1 MKIVLKVFFSLPLIA
16 IHLLGCFLGLLIYFL
31 DAKFRERTIKHIS
44 QSHIVSGKIATK
56 NLIISNAM
64 HIGMALMESFCIW
77 FASKTR
83 IKRLVVRTKNWDLI
97 KKLKSNNKGIIFL
110 TPHIG
115 SFEITAQYY
124 GLFSPIK
131 VMYKPTGRKWINQL
145 IYQGRNKN
153 FVTPVNIELGGMKQI
168 LKALK
173 NGEAVGI
180 LPDQVPPEG
189 HGEWS
194 SFFNQKVYTMTLVQ
208 KLHTLTKAP
217 IIFAIGRRLKMG
229 SGFEIELFEFK
240 GSVTTKK
247 IDAYIETI
255 VKTSPEQYLWNYRR
269 YKLPKS

>member
-1 MKIVLKVFFSLPLIA
+1 MNIVLKVFFSLPLIV
-16 IHLLGCFLGLLIYFL
+16 IHLLGCFLGLLMYLL
-31 DAKFRERTIKHIS
+31 DAKFRERTVKHIS
-44 QSHIVSGKIATK
+44 QSHVVSGKVATK
-56 NLIISNAM
+56 NLIVLNAM
-64 HIGMALMESFCIW
+64 HIGMALMESFSIW
-77 FASKTR
+77 FASNSR
-83 IKRLVVRTKNWDLI
+83 IKRLIKKTKNWD
-97 KKLKSNNKGIIFL
+97 
-110 TPHIG
+110 HIG

-131 VMYKPTGRKWINQL
+131 VMYKPTKKKWINQL
-145 IYQGRNKN
+145 IYDGRNKN
-153 FVTPVNIELGGMKQI
+153 LVTPVNIELGGMKQI

-194 SFFNQKVYTMTLVQ
+194 NFFNQKVYTMTLVQ

-217 IIFAIGRRLKMG
+217 IIFAIGRRLKIG
-229 SGFEIELFEFK
+229 SGFEIELYEFK
-240 GSVTTKK
+240 GSVTVQK
-247 IDAYIETI
+247 INEYIENI

>member
-1 MKIVLKVFFSLPLIA
+1 MNIVLKVFFSLPLII
-16 IHLLGCFLGLLIYFL
+16 IHLLGCFLGLLMYLL
-31 DAKFRERTIKHIS
+31 DAKFRDRTSKHIN
-44 QSHIVSGKIATK
+44 QSLIVSGKIATK

-64 HIGMALMESFCIW
+64 HIGMALMESFSIW
-77 FASKTR
+77 FASNSR
-83 IKRLVVRTKNWDLI
+83 IKRFVKRTKNWSLI
-97 KKLKSNNKGIIFL
+97 KKLKSKNKGIIFL

-131 VMYKPTGRKWINQL
+131 VMFKPTERKWINNL
-145 IYQGRNKN
+145 TLNGRKKN
-153 FVTPVNIELGGMKQI
+153 LVTPVNIELSGMKQI
-168 LKALK
+168 IKALK

-194 SFFNQKVYTMTLVQ
+194 SFFNQKVYSMTLVQ

-217 IIFAIGRRLKMG
+217 IIFAIGRRLKIG

-240 GSVTTKK
+240 GSVTVKK
-247 IDAYIETI
+247 IDEFIENI

>member
-1 MKIVLKVFFSLPLIA
+1 MPLII
-16 IHLLGCFLGLLIYFL
+16 IHLLGCFLGLMMYLL
-31 DAKFRERTIKHIS
+31 DAKFRNRTIKHIN
-44 QSHIVSGKIATK
+44 QSKIVTGKIAIK
-56 NLIISNAM
+56 SLIISNAM
-64 HIGMALMESFCIW
+64 HIGMALMESFSIW
-77 FASKTR
+77 SASKSR

-97 KKLKSNNKGIIFL
+97 EILKSNNKGIIFL
-110 TPHIG
+110 TPHVG
-115 SFEITAQYY
+115 SFEISAQYY

-131 VMYKPTGRKWINQL
+131 VMYKPTSTKWINQL
-145 IYQGRNKN
+145 IYHGRNKN
-153 FVTPVNIELGGMKQI
+153 LVTPVNIELGGMKQI

-194 SFFNQKVYTMTLVQ
+194 NFFNQKVYTMTLVQ

-240 GSVTTKK
+240 DSVTTKK
-247 IDAYIETI
+247 IDEYIETI

-269 YKLPKS
+269 YKLPKP

>member
-1 MKIVLKVFFSLPLIA
+1 MNIVLKVFFSLPLIA
-16 IHLLGCFLGLLIYFL
+16 IHLFGCLLGLLMYLL
-31 DAKFRERTIKHIS
+31 DAKFRERTVKHIS

-64 HIGMALMESFCIW
+64 HIGMALMESFSIW
-77 FASKTR
+77 FASNAR
-83 IKRLVVRTKNWDLI
+83 IKSLVVRTKNWGLI
-97 KKLKSNNKGIIFL
+97 EKLKQKNKGVIFL

-217 IIFAIGRRLKMG
+217 IIFAMGRRLKIG
-229 SGFEIELFEFK
+229 TGFEIELFEFK
-240 GSVTTKK
+240 GSVTAKK
-247 IDAYIETI
+247 IDECIETI

>member
-1 MKIVLKVFFSLPLIA
+1 MNIVLKVFFSLPLIT
-16 IHLLGCFLGLLIYFL
+16 IHLLGCFLGLLMYLL
-31 DAKFRERTIKHIS
+31 DAKFRERTVKHIN

-64 HIGMALMESFCIW
+64 HIGMALMESFSIW
-77 FASKTR
+77 FASNTR
-83 IKRLVVRTKNWDLI
+83 IKRLVVRTKNWGLI
-97 KKLKSNNKGIIFL
+97 EKLKSKNKGIIFL

-131 VMYKPTGRKWINQL
+131 VMYKPTGRNWINQL

-153 FVTPVNIELGGMKQI
+153 HVTPVNIELGGMKQI

-217 IIFAIGRRLKMG
+217 IIFAIGRRLKIG

-240 GSVTTKK
+240 GSVTAKK
-247 IDAYIETI
+247 IDEYIETI

>member
-1 MKIVLKVFFSLPLIA
+1 MNIVLKVFFSLPLIF
-16 IHLLGCFLGLLIYFL
+16 IHLLGCFLGLLMYLL
-31 DAKFRERTIKHIS
+31 DAKFRERTVKHIS

-64 HIGMALMESFCIW
+64 HIGMALMESFSIW

>member
-1 MKIVLKVFFSLPLIA
+1 MYL
-16 IHLLGCFLGLLIYFL
+16 L
-31 DAKFRERTIKHIS
+31 DAKFRERTVKHIS

-64 HIGMALMESFCIW
+64 HIGMALMESFSIW
-77 FASKTR
+77 FASNAR
-83 IKRLVVRTKNWDLI
+83 IKRLVVRTKNWGLI
-97 KKLKSNNKGIIFL
+97 EKLKQKNKGVIFL

-217 IIFAIGRRLKMG
+217 IIFAMGRRLKIG
-229 SGFEIELFEFK
+229 TGFEIELFEFK
-240 GSVTTKK
+240 GSVTAKK
-247 IDAYIETI
+247 IDECIETI

>member
-1 MKIVLKVFFSLPLIA
+1 MNIVLKVFFSLPLIV
-16 IHLLGCFLGLLIYFL
+16 IHLLGCFLGLLMYLL
-31 DAKFRERTIKHIS
+31 DAKFRERTVKHIS
-44 QSHIVSGKIATK
+44 QSHVVSGKVATK
-56 NLIISNAM
+56 NLIVLNAM
-64 HIGMALMESFCIW
+64 HIGMALMESFSIW
-77 FASKTR
+77 FASNTR
-83 IKRLVVRTKNWDLI
+83 IKRLIKKTKNWDLI
-97 KKLKSNNKGIIFL
+97 EKLKANNKGIIFL

-131 VMYKPTGRKWINQL
+131 VMYKPAKKKWINQL
-145 IYQGRNKN
+145 IYDGRNKN
-153 FVTPVNIELGGMKQI
+153 LVTPVNIELGGMKQI

-194 SFFNQKVYTMTLVQ
+194 NFFNQKVYTMTLVQ

-217 IIFAIGRRLKMG
+217 IIFAIGRRLKIG
-229 SGFEIELFEFK
+229 SGFEIELYEFK
-240 GSVTTKK
+240 GSVTVQK
-247 IDAYIETI
+247 INEYIENI

>member
-1 MKIVLKVFFSLPLIA
+1 MNIVLKVFFSLPLIF
-16 IHLLGCFLGLLIYFL
+16 IHLFGCFLGLLMYLL
-31 DAKFRERTIKHIS
+31 DSKFRERTIKHIS

-64 HIGMALMESFCIW
+64 HIGMALMESFSIW